1 MERFAARS
9 NTSRVRD
16 DEKKILLALGREIR
30 RHRLAKGITQED
42 LAALAGLN
50 RNYIG
55 FMERAERSPRAIV
68 IFRVAQALEIH
79 PSVLL
84 AEMIWDVG

>member
-1 MERFAARS
+1 
-9 NTSRVRD
+9 VRD
-16 DEKKILLALGREIR
+16 SEKKILLALGREIR
-30 RHRLAKGITQED
+30 RHRKAKGISQED

-79 PSVLL
+79 PSLL
-84 AEMIWDVG
+84 LSEMSWGKR

>member
-1 MERFAARS
+1 
-9 NTSRVRD
+9 VRD
-16 DEKKILLALGREIR
+16 REKKILQALGFEIR
-30 RHRLAKGITQED
+30 RHRQAKGISQED

-55 FMERAERSPRAIV
+55 FLERAERSPRAIIV
-68 IFRVAQALEIH
+68 FRIAQALKLH

-84 AEMIWDVG
+84 RQMDWDTK